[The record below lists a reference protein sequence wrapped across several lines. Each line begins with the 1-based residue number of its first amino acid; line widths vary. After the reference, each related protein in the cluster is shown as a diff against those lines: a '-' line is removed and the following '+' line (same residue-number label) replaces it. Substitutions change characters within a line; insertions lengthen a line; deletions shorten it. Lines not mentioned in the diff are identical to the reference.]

1 MGNKNKGN
9 ISNHYNI
16 ANVNMEIDY
25 DKLAEAIV
33 KANNMPQQEQQPVKT
48 SDKIKWKEVVQ
59 LIFSTE
65 KFYKSNKM
73 NGNLALLSAPLI
85 LTYKFITVFL
95 ILLGLASLF
104 ISLMNILMNIK
115 SFLKFPNYIIIPF
128 FIFIA
133 VLCAVFQSV
142 FRMAAKEV
150 EETNDIQILSAI
162 FSSVVTFIAMA
173 GTVISVF
180 VALWLGGKI

>member
-1 MGNKNKGN
+1 MGNKNKGT

-48 SDKIKWKEVVQ
+48 SDKIKWKEFVQ

-65 KFYKSNKM
+65 KFYKGNKM

-85 LTYKFITVFL
+85 LTYKFITGFL
-95 ILLGLASLF
+95 ILLGLTSLF
-104 ISLMNILMNIK
+104 ISVMNIK
-115 SFLKFPNYIIIPF
+115 SLFIYPNYIIIPF

-133 VLCAVFQSV
+133 ILCAVFQSV